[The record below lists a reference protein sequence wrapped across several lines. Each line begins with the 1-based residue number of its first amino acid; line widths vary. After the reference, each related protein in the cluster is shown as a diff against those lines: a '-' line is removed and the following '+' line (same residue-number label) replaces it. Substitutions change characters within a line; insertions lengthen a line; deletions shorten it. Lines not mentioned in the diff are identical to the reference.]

1 MQDDEAKSVIEAILF
16 MAGEPVTLDTVRKI
30 TEIDKYNTER
40 LVRELISDYSVRN
53 AGLFIVEVAEGY
65 QMVTNP
71 ACAPWIKKL
80 LSTAVPKKLSQS
92 SLETMAI
99 IAYKQPII
107 KAEIEA
113 IRGVNSDGVVKT
125 LLDKRLIKIL
135 GRKEVPG
142 RPLMY
147 GTTKEF
153 LQYFGLKDLSELPT
167 LKEFQEVDIPEPDER
182 TPEDSGMQ
190 QSAEEEQI
198 SVAGPVE
205 TAHEDTGPETADN
218 VLSGNEQVCDDV
230 QQQEK
235 HEAAVDQYPEELE
248 HDVIQPSDEAV
259 RSQE

>member
-1 MQDDEAKSVIEAILF
+1 MQDEEAKSVIEAILF
-16 MAGEPVTLDTVRKI
+16 MAGEPVTLDTIRKI

-40 LVRELISDYSVRN
+40 LARELISDYSVRN

-80 LSTAVPKKLSQS
+80 LSTSVPKKLSQS

-125 LLDKRLIKIL
+125 LLDKRLVKIL

-167 LKEFQEVDIPEPDER
+167 LKEFQEVDIPEPAER
-182 TPEDSGMQ
+182 TSEDPEMPEYADEEH
-190 QSAEEEQI
+190 QSAAVPIEAEPSDTRLGAEEVVQSGDEQ
-198 SVAGPVE
+198 GF
-205 TAHEDTGPETADN
+205 
-218 VLSGNEQVCDDV
+218 DDV
-230 QQQEK
+230 QEQD
-235 HEAAVDQYPEELE
+235 ADSG
-248 HDVIQPSDEAV
+248 PSGEAV

>member
-1 MQDDEAKSVIEAILF
+1 MQDEEAKSVIEAILF
-16 MAGEPVTLDTVRKI
+16 MAGEPVSLDTIRKI

-40 LVRELISDYSVRN
+40 LTRELISDYSVRN
-53 AGLFIVEVAEGY
+53 TGLFIVEVAEGY

-71 ACAPWIKKL
+71 ACAPWVKKL
-80 LSTAVPKKLSQS
+80 LSTSVPKKLSQS

-125 LLDKRLIKIL
+125 LLDKRLVKIL

-167 LKEFQEVDIPEPDER
+167 LKEFQEVDMPEAAER
-182 TPEDSGMQ
+182 LSDDPEMPEYTGEQHEPVDVSG
-190 QSAEEEQI
+190 
-198 SVAGPVE
+198 E
-205 TAHEDTGPETADN
+205 TAQADHGTHAEDIAGSDDDQEYH
-218 VLSGNEQVCDDV
+218 DDV
-230 QQQEK
+230 Q
-235 HEAAVDQYPEELE
+235 ELE
-248 HDVIQPSDEAV
+248 ADAEGPSTDEAV
-259 RSQE
+259 RTQD

>member
-1 MQDDEAKSVIEAILF
+1 MQDEEAKSVIEAILF
-16 MAGEPVTLDTVRKI
+16 MAGEPVTLDTIRKI

-40 LVRELISDYSVRN
+40 LIRDLVSDYSVRN

-71 ACAPWIKKL
+71 ACAPWVKKL
-80 LSTAVPKKLSQS
+80 LSTSVPKKLSQS

-182 TPEDSGMQ
+182 SSEAPELPEY
-190 QSAEEEQI
+190 AEEVHQ
-198 SVAGPVE
+198 SVAIPDEATTGQEPQECGVRSGDE
-205 TAHEDTGPETADN
+205 QEDDYVQDKDTDN
-218 VLSGNEQVCDDV
+218 E
-230 QQQEK
+230 
-235 HEAAVDQYPEELE
+235 
-248 HDVIQPSDEAV
+248 QPSDEAV
-259 RSQE
+259 RSQ

>member
-1 MQDDEAKSVIEAILF
+1 MQDEEAKSVIEAILF
-16 MAGEPVTLDTVRKI
+16 MAGETVTLDTLRKI

-113 IRGVNSDGVVKT
+113 IRGVNSDGVVRT
-125 LLDKRLIKIL
+125 LLDKRLVKIL

-167 LKEFQEVDIPEPDER
+167 LKEFQEVDIPEPGGR
-182 TPEDSGMQ
+182 ISEDSGIRE
-190 QSAEEEQI
+190 SADEEQK

-205 TAHEDTGPETADN
+205 TGHEDTEHVTEDR
-218 VLSGNEQVCDDV
+218 VQSGNEEVSDDV
-230 QQQEK
+230 QEQDK
-235 HEAAVDQYPEELE
+235 HEAAVDQYPAELE
-248 HDVIQPSDEAV
+248 HSVIQPSDEEF
-259 RSQE
+259 RSQ

>member
-1 MQDDEAKSVIEAILF
+1 MQDEEAQSVIEAILF
-16 MAGEPVTLDTVRKI
+16 MSGEPVTLDTIRKI

-53 AGLFIVEVAEGY
+53 AGLFIMEVAEGY

-71 ACAPWIKKL
+71 ACAPWVKKL
-80 LSTAVPKKLSQS
+80 LSNAVPKKLTQS

-167 LKEFQEVDIPEPDER
+167 LKEFLEVDIPEPAER
-182 TPEDSGMQ
+182 ISEDSEMPEY
-190 QSAEEEQI
+190 ADEEHQ
-198 SVAGPVE
+198 SVAEPVE
-205 TAHEDTGPETADN
+205 TEPTDMKTQTEDGIQ
-218 VLSGNEQVCDDV
+218 SGDEQEYDDV
-230 QQQEK
+230 
-235 HEAAVDQYPEELE
+235 PEQ
-248 HDVIQPSDEAV
+248 DADTDKPADEAV
-259 RSQE
+259 RAQE